1 MGYPAYD
8 SDVRTLTKKEVE
20 TLLDTYDRDPIGSLQ
35 IAVSSLLGV
44 ECPTWE
50 AMMTLL
56 PSRYSSLSSLA
67 RQETTAMDNLVK
79 QLVEHRAL

>member
-1 MGYPAYD
+1 M
-8 SDVRTLTKKEVE
+8 RTLTKREVE

-44 ECPTWE
+44 DCPTWDSMIALMPVRYTATGSLERRE
-50 AMMTLL
+50 A
-56 PSRYSSLSSLA
+56 
-67 RQETTAMDNLVK
+67 TAMDDLVK

>member
-1 MGYPAYD
+1 M
-8 SDVRTLTKKEVE
+8 RTLTKKEVE
-20 TLLDTYDRDPIGSLQ
+20 TLLDTYDRDPVGSLQ

-44 ECPTWE
+44 QCRTWK

-67 RQETTAMDNLVK
+67 RQETAAMDELVK